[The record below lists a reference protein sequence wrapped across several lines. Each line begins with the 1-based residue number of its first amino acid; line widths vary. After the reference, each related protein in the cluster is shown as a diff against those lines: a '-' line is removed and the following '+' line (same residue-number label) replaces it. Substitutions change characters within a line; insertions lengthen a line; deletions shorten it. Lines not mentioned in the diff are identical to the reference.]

1 MSAVN
6 IHDEALRYNNWRQGD
21 KWFISDF
28 KIRFG
33 NQVKSNQGVGMPEI
47 SEKQRAMDFIGKL
60 DYKRYKK

>member
-1 MSAVN
+1 MV
-6 IHDEALRYNNWRQGD
+6 Y
-21 KWFISDF
+21 SDI

-47 SEKQRAMDFIGKL
+47 SEKQGAMDFIGKL